1 MRAPV
6 EAPLKHGEPSTRIT
20 TPAWLQWFQQ
30 SFDRAVTG
38 FNGRF
43 GAVTPE
49 TGDYTASQVTGAVPD
64 TRTVNGHALTAD
76 VTVTLAD
83 VDGEVAGAVAAHEAA
98 FDHGILGT
106 VPDFTALPVHADN
119 AAALVGGLVAGAVYR
134 TATGVLMV
142 VY

>member
-1 MRAPV
+1 MDPA
-6 EAPLKHGEPSTRIT
+6 STVTSPR
-20 TPAWLQWFQQ
+20 WLQWFQQ
-30 SFDRAVTG
+30 TFDRAVTG

-43 GAVTPE
+43 GAVMPQA
-49 TGDYTASQVTGAVPD
+49 GDYSADQVTGAVPD

-83 VDGEVAGAVAAHEAA
+83 VGGEAAGAVAAHLGAYQHDDIAHTNRAVLDAA
-98 FDHGILGT
+98 
-106 VPDFTALPVHADN
+106 PDFTALPVHADN
-119 AAALVGGLVAGAVYR
+119 AAALAGGLIASVPYR